1 MKISTKGRYALRMM
15 LDLAAHQGDGY
26 VALKDIARRQ
36 EISKKYLEQ
45 IVPMLGK
52 SDILRTTRGYQ
63 GGYRLARAPR
73 DYTVGEILRLTE
85 GGLAPVACLEQHPN
99 ASRAAESAP
108 PCPCGKGWSGSYAT
122 ISTASRFRI
131 CSSNRRRAPRMTTSS
146 DTVMCFTY
154 KTPPQRRLQR
164 GFCVLAEFSPFHLV
178 IWYYQ
183 ESARVNSAFFI
194 VFNRQAETLC

>member
-26 VALKDIARRQ
+26 VALKDIAQRQ

-63 GGYRLARAPR
+63 GGYRLARAPK

-85 GGLAPVACLEQHPN
+85 GGLAPSPVSNNIRTLA
-99 ASRAAESAP
+99 RAAESAP
-108 PCPCGKGWSGSYAT
+108 PCPCGRAWSASSAA
-122 ISTASRFRI
+122 ISTASRFRT
-131 CSSNRRRAPRMTTSS
+131 CSSSRQRAPRTTTSS
-146 DTVMCFTY
+146 
-154 KTPPQRRLQR
+154 
-164 GFCVLAEFSPFHLV
+164 EV
-178 IWYYQ
+178 IWIFGITRK
-183 ESARVNSAFFI
+183 AHV
-194 VFNRQAETLC
+194 